1 MRYLRNEDGIAMVTA
16 LTFTLLCL
24 AMIMTLM
31 YYVLT
36 GTKMFTA
43 QKKYRNSL
51 EATYGGAEFV
61 TKTVIPQLFTNFSSG
76 KVALNISND
85 VSDLGLKFGV
95 AGTSTEGA
103 LKEKLNEST
112 RSWSSGVSRSL
123 DPKTV
128 PDFIFTLK
136 GADGNGYRVY
146 SKIVDTVPA
155 TGVLDE
161 SGVAETLDAGAGV
174 TGINPV
180 TSPFRSPAI
189 YSVEVQ
195 GEAVVNPKEKA
206 GVLVLYA
213 Y

>member
-1 MRYLRNEDGIAMVTA
+1 MKYLRKEDGIALVTA
-16 LTFTLLCL
+16 LMFTLICL

-36 GTKMFTA
+36 GTKMSVA

-51 EATYGGAEFV
+51 EATYGGTEFV
-61 TKTVIPQLFTNFSSG
+61 TKSIIPRLFTNFSSNVNSLG
-76 KVALNISND
+76 NDFGVSNL
-85 VSDLGLKFGV
+85 DLKLAV
-95 AGTSTEGA
+95 AGTSTKSA
-103 LKEKLNEST
+103 LAEKMFKPTND
-112 RSWSSGVSRSL
+112 WSSSVSRTV

-128 PDFIFTLK
+128 PDFVFTLQ
-136 GADGNGYRVY
+136 GEAGNNFKVY

-155 TGVLDE
+155 VGLIDE
-161 SGVAETLDAGAGV
+161 SGIDYLDSGV
-174 TGINPV
+174 GVSGISSSTQTPR
-180 TSPFRSPAI
+180 TPSI

-195 GEAVVNPKEKA
+195 GEAAVNPKEKA